1 MCRTGITSF
10 IIYSLL
16 ALLLKHRPGAAS
28 YALGLG
34 LTRPPALPR
43 AQLERLGLFPLP
55 ELPVQEP
62 QGGGG
67 GQAEFEGKA
76 NPPPPGRPR
85 HSGPEGEKWN
95 PGSPEMPIF
104 SALFWPTTRRH
115 SSRGTVR
122 PPPGLGKSSLA
133 VADLPTV
140 PATGGR
146 ARRTCLPNRNGW
158 L

>member
-76 NPPPPGRPR
+76 NPPPPGSAEALWPR
-85 HSGPEGEKWN
+85 RREMESWKPRNAHFFRTFLAHDPEALLSGHCETTPGVGQIQ
-95 PGSPEMPIF
+95 PGS
-104 SALFWPTTRRH
+104 
-115 SSRGTVR
+115 G
-122 PPPGLGKSSLA
+122 
-133 VADLPTV
+133 
-140 PATGGR
+140 
-146 ARRTCLPNRNGW
+146 
-158 L
+158 